1 MSRSLAT
8 ERRHV
13 SLRRVIRVHHAFLS
27 GEWILFTVSGVLK
40 APKNLPLLGSFA
52 AHGMRDEPAQL
63 PTPRPQSRL
72 LAPLRHRILEFL
84 RRALNLIVASEG
96 IAMAESHGAIL
107 MKLFGFPFAISAL
120 VGNYRLRM

>member
-1 MSRSLAT
+1 
-8 ERRHV
+8 
-13 SLRRVIRVHHAFLS
+13 LRRVIRVHHAFLS

-40 APKNLPLLGSFA
+40 ATKNLPLLGSFA

-72 LAPLRHRILEFL
+72 LAPLRHRILDIFL
-84 RRALNLIVASEG
+84 HRALNLIVASEG
-96 IAMAESHGAIL
+96 IAMAESPGAIL